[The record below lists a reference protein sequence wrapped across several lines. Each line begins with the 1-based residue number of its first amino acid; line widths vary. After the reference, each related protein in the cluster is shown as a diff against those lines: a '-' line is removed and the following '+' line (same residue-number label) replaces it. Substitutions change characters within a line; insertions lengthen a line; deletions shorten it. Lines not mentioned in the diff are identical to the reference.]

1 MTFDQNMLKTKNQ
14 KKITKIRLK
23 NIGLYY
29 LQRFESSVQNLRDVL
44 KRRVDKYA
52 FSNPEFDKTQA
63 YAWIEELLEDFQRLN
78 YLNDERYA
86 LMKINDFLS
95 VGKSAKYIKMKLMS
109 KGIEAKTVEALM
121 EQCEY
126 DPKALALKLAEKKKI
141 GPYRKADEERKKYF
155 KKDMGILLRA
165 GFDYETVCDI
175 MRQELEN

>member
-52 FSNPEFDKTQA
+52 FSNPQFDKGQA

-86 LMKINDFLS
+86 SMKINDFLRA
-95 VGKSAKYIKMKLMS
+95 GKSAKYIKMKLKS
-109 KGIEAKTVEALM
+109 KGICQRDVDTLM

-126 DPKALALKLAEKKKI
+126 DPKTLALKLAQKRKI
-141 GPYRKADEERKKYF
+141 GPYRKNETERKNCY